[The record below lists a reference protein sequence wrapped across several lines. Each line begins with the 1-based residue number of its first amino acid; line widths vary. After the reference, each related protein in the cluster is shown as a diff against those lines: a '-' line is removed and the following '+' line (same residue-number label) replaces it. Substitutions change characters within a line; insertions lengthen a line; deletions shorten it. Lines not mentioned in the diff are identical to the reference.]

1 MNTIMKTINNLFK
14 ARVEMNQ
21 SIPKNMN
28 AAVIDRFGDPEV
40 LHVAK
45 LPVPEPGEHEVLI
58 RVNMAGIGVWDPW
71 MREGG
76 ASSRSFP
83 LVLGSDG
90 AGIVAA
96 VGSNVERFKIGDRV
110 YGYGYDNPKGGFYAE
125 YAAISESNVAL
136 IPVNVKSTEAGALAV
151 SGITA
156 LRGLE
161 ELRLGRGQS
170 IMIVGASGGVGHVAL
185 QLAKLMMARVLAVA
199 SGTDGVD
206 LVKHL
211 GADRSVDGHDL
222 NIVDAVLDFAP
233 EGLDAALTFANSE
246 DLDKALKRVKK
257 GGSIAYPNGVEP
269 EPKGSAGVKVHAFDG
284 IPSPD
289 AFERLNALI
298 AKGDFRV
305 HISRIYSLDEAAQA
319 HRDVLKH
326 HIGKLAFRI
335 SD

>member
-1 MNTIMKTINNLFK
+1 MNP
-14 ARVEMNQ
+14 
-21 SIPKNMN
+21 SIPKNMK
-28 AAVIDRFGDPEV
+28 AAVIDRFGGPEV
-40 LHVAK
+40 LHVATI
-45 LPVPEPGEHEVLI
+45 PVPELSEHEVLI
-58 RVNMAGIGVWDPW
+58 RVNTAGIGVWDPW

-90 AGIVAA
+90 AGTVAA
-96 VGSNVERFKIGDRV
+96 VGPNVHRFKIGDRI

-125 YAAISESNVAL
+125 YAAVSENNVAL
-136 IPVNVKSTEAGALAV
+136 IPANVKSIEAGALAV

-161 ELRLGRGQS
+161 ELRLDSGQT

-206 LVKHL
+206 LVQHL
-211 GADRSVDGHDL
+211 GADSSVDGHDA

-233 EGLDAALTFANSE
+233 EGLDAALTFANSD
-246 DLDKALKRVKK
+246 DLEKALKQVKK

-269 EPKGSAGVKVHAFDG
+269 EPEGSAGVKVHAYDG
-284 IPSPD
+284 LPSPD
-289 AFERLNALI
+289 AFERLNRLI
-298 AKGDFRV
+298 AKGSFRV
-305 HISRIYSLDEAAQA
+305 QISRTYSLDEAAQGTPRHPEA
-319 HRDVLKH
+319 SYR
-326 HIGKLAFRI
+326 
-335 SD
+335 

>member
-1 MNTIMKTINNLFK
+1 
-14 ARVEMNQ
+14 MNQ
-21 SIPKNMN
+21 SIPKNMK
-28 AAVIDRFGDPEV
+28 AIVIDRFGGPEV
-40 LHVAK
+40 LHVATT
-45 LPVPEPGEHEVLI
+45 PVPEPDEDEVLI
-58 RVNMAGIGVWDPW
+58 RVNMSGIGVWDPW

-96 VGSNVERFKIGDRV
+96 VGPNVERFKIGDRV
-110 YGYGYDNPKGGFYAE
+110 YGYVYDNPKGGFYAE
-125 YAAISESNVAL
+125 YAAVSESSVAL
-136 IPVNVKSTEAGALAV
+136 IPANVKSTEAGALAV

-161 ELRLGRGQS
+161 ELGIEKGQS

-185 QLAKLMMARVLAVA
+185 QLAKLMMARVLAVS
-199 SGTDGVD
+199 SGADGVD
-206 LVKHL
+206 LVKNL
-211 GADRSVDGHDL
+211 GADSSVDGHDAD
-222 NIVDAVLDFAP
+222 IVDAVLDFAP
-233 EGLDAALTFANSE
+233 EGLDAALAFANSE

-319 HRDVLKH
+319 HRDVLNH

>member
-1 MNTIMKTINNLFK
+1 MK
-14 ARVEMNQ
+14 
-21 SIPKNMN
+21 
-28 AAVIDRFGDPEV
+28 AAVIDRFGGPEV
-40 LHVAK
+40 LHVATI
-45 LPVPEPGEHEVLI
+45 PVPEPSEHEVLI
-58 RVNMAGIGVWDPW
+58 RVNMAGIGVGDPW

-96 VGSNVERFKIGDRV
+96 VGPNVERFKIGDRV

-125 YAAISESNVAL
+125 YAAVSENSVAL
-136 IPVNVKSTEAGALAV
+136 IPPNVKSIEAGALAV

-161 ELRLGRGQS
+161 ELRLDRGQS

-185 QLAKLMMARVLAVA
+185 QLAKLMMARTLAVA

-211 GADRSVDGHDL
+211 GADSSVDGHDA

-246 DLDKALKRVKK
+246 DIEKALKRVKK

-289 AFERLNALI
+289 AFERLNGLI
-298 AKGDFRV
+298 GKGSFRV
-305 HISRIYSLDEAAQA
+305 HISRTYSLDEAAQA

-326 HIGKLAFRI
+326 HIGKLALRI

>member
-1 MNTIMKTINNLFK
+1 
-14 ARVEMNQ
+14 MNQ
-21 SIPKNMN
+21 SIPKNMK
-28 AAVIDRFGDPEV
+28 AAVIDRFGGPEV
-40 LHVAK
+40 LHVATI
-45 LPVPEPGEHEVLI
+45 PVPEPGEHEVLI

-76 ASSRSFP
+76 VDSRSFP

-96 VGSNVERFKIGDRV
+96 VGPNVERFKIGDRV

-125 YAAISESNVAL
+125 YTTVSESSVAL
-136 IPVNVKSTEAGALAV
+136 IPENVKSIEAGALAV

-161 ELRLGRGQS
+161 ELGLGRGQS

-199 SGTDGVD
+199 SGADGVD

-305 HISRIYSLDEAAQA
+305 HISRTYSLDEAAQA

-326 HIGKLAFRI
+326 HTGKLAFRI